1 MTSLIQ
7 YSRDN
12 FYSIKKT
19 CELSIPENIKA
30 IFDQIDNQIRIDLDC
45 SKKVDKIDVK
55 GNGNGK
61 SNWRIIRKNIK
72 APPKTKEEE
81 IINEIN
87 SYLNKISNKN
97 FSVLSEKIIAVLLTN
112 KNLIEVTIDNIFQ
125 KAVYQ
130 PTYCKQYVILC
141 NCFIENNMDIGEI
154 LNEKCKIYDKLLDCQ
169 TKTDCITTDNIS
181 DYDKF
186 CDSIK
191 EKSFKTGFS
200 QFIGELFNNNLI
212 NMEIVE
218 NNIKLQLNSL
228 TNLGDL
234 DDEFIENT
242 IICLCQLIKTTR
254 HKINMTNFMTD
265 ISKLIDMGILSKR
278 LKFKLLDIKD
288 LCSK

>member
-97 FSVLSEKIIAVLLTN
+97 FSVLSEKI
-112 KNLIEVTIDNIFQ
+112 
-125 KAVYQ
+125 
-130 PTYCKQYVILC
+130 
-141 NCFIENNMDIGEI
+141 
-154 LNEKCKIYDKLLDCQ
+154 
-169 TKTDCITTDNIS
+169 S
-181 DYDKF
+181 
-186 CDSIK
+186 
-191 EKSFKTGFS
+191 
-200 QFIGELFNNNLI
+200 
-212 NMEIVE
+212 
-218 NNIKLQLNSL
+218 
-228 TNLGDL
+228 
-234 DDEFIENT
+234 
-242 IICLCQLIKTTR
+242 
-254 HKINMTNFMTD
+254 
-265 ISKLIDMGILSKR
+265 
-278 LKFKLLDIKD
+278 
-288 LCSK
+288 